1 VTPGLGLFR
10 LKRRHWYVLEDW
22 RLLSYKTREDADPSS
37 PPLALVDLRDVAI
50 SVVPNETN
58 QFKLVYVQPSSE
70 RSFNNTQAHTQTKS
84 HVHATQIASCSS
96 SIDKYLK

>member
-1 VTPGLGLFR
+1 MVMFVTYHDDTHGPRVPPGLGLFR
-10 LKRRHWYVLEDW
+10 LRRRHWYVLEDW

-37 PPLALVDLRDVAI
+37 PPLALIDLRDVAI

-70 RSFNNTQAHTQTKS
+70 RAFFN
-84 HVHATQIASCSS
+84 
-96 SIDKYLK
+96 